1 MFNIQFLK
9 NLNIPTKVFSA
20 FSVIIVVTIIAGI
33 VTFVNVNSLE
43 TSQEEAVQASE
54 INAEFL
60 EMMDGLNNQ
69 RQAMLYLLVSSDR
82 EAINQYNVAHD
93 LFSRQIIVLKSLTN
107 DNSELKSILLSLEE
121 KAEHWHED
129 YATQQISLMGQYLT
143 VNQARAIEATGEPRA
158 LFDEIRLIK
167 NQFAQIESENLKLA
181 GEQSNSALQT
191 VKITSL
197 LANIFIVLI
206 GIVAAIFFIK
216 IIAKPI
222 KDMTV
227 AMLKLANGENEIIV
241 PCMEFEDE
249 IGSMADAVNTFKENS
264 IQQKIMRE
272 EVENNRVEAETERKA
287 RNIKE
292 QEALEEERQREVNA
306 NRERE
311 RRTETMTMLI
321 SQYDR
326 DISQSLNVVSGSLN
340 KLKETSELL
349 SETSVNTEKNAGMT
363 ASAAEESNANVE
375 TVAAASEEMGASVAE
390 IARQMVLTSKKSD
403 EMLNISKASEEIMA
417 GLEVSSSEIGNIVN
431 LINDI
436 AGQTNLLALNATI
449 EAARAGEEGKGF
461 AVVASEV
468 KTLAAQ
474 TAQAT
479 ENISVQV
486 TAVQQQ
492 SVRANKIMSE
502 ISAGILSVSE
512 MAIAVASA
520 VEEQRSATDE
530 ISRNVQEAARG
541 TNEVSQ
547 HILSVSEGA
556 QKTKNAS
563 VEVNLASDKI
573 NDATCQMQKV
583 TSGFLEN
590 IRIESQA

>member
-1 MFNIQFLK
+1 M
-9 NLNIPTKVFSA
+9 
-20 FSVIIVVTIIAGI
+20 
-33 VTFVNVNSLE
+33 
-43 TSQEEAVQASE
+43 
-54 INAEFL
+54 
-60 EMMDGLNNQ
+60 
-69 RQAMLYLLVSSDR
+69 
-82 EAINQYNVAHD
+82 
-93 LFSRQIIVLKSLTN
+93 
-107 DNSELKSILLSLEE
+107 
-121 KAEHWHED
+121 
-129 YATQQISLMGQYLT
+129 
-143 VNQARAIEATGEPRA
+143 
-158 LFDEIRLIK
+158 
-167 NQFAQIESENLKLA
+167 
-181 GEQSNSALQT
+181 
-191 VKITSL
+191 
-197 LANIFIVLI
+197 
-206 GIVAAIFFIK
+206 
-216 IIAKPI
+216 
-222 KDMTV
+222 
-227 AMLKLANGENEIIV
+227 
-241 PCMEFEDE
+241 
-249 IGSMADAVNTFKENS
+249 
-264 IQQKIMRE
+264 
-272 EVENNRVEAETERKA
+272 
-287 RNIKE
+287 
-292 QEALEEERQREVNA
+292 EEERQREVNA
-306 NRERE
+306 NKERE

-349 SETSVNTEKNAGMT
+349 SETSVNTERNAGMT

-390 IARQMVLTSKKSD
+390 IARQMVLTSEKSD

-417 GLEVSSSEIGNIVN
+417 ELEVSSSEIGNIVN

-468 KTLAAQ
+468 KTLASQ

-492 SVRANKIMSE
+492 SVRANKIMAE

-520 VEEQRSATDE
+520 VEEQRAATNE

-541 TNEVSQ
+541 TSEVSQ

-556 QKTKNAS
+556 QKTKSAS
-563 VEVNLASDKI
+563 VEVNLASDEI
-573 NDATCQMQKV
+573 NNATNQMQKV